1 MLLIYI
7 INIWNKVSADMNK
20 EFDSE
25 PDYNKELLKTKTK
38 SHGDEV
44 TEFHDKKFLR
54 LTLIVLV

>member
-1 MLLIYI
+1 
-7 INIWNKVSADMNK
+7 MNK

-44 TEFHDKKFLR
+44 TDFHDKKFLR

>member
-1 MLLIYI
+1 
-7 INIWNKVSADMNK
+7 MNK

-44 TEFHDKKFLR
+44 TYFHDKKFLR